1 MKLQQRGSWTFV
13 RGLMLVAFVAAALSA
28 CAERFGKQAAAGAM
42 AEMQKERASS
52 ADDPNKQVVRIAG
65 QRAVEG
71 VVEALDAPEQRA
83 AIQRMVSE
91 AVSVAAA
98 TAVEEATRHMIAQL
112 GPDGRGAARGQPGA
126 DERAGLRGGRRG
138 GHERHG
144 TRARRPVPRVQR
156 PGPPGVHRA
165 AVPAGA
171 RTTAA
176 SFTSGVNDSIGW
188 RLLLLMFVLG
198 AGGGVLGAWLWSLR
212 HVRRREFRTA

>member
-1 MKLQQRGSWTFV
+1 
-13 RGLMLVAFVAAALSA
+13 
-28 CAERFGKQAAAGAM
+28 M

-112 GPDGRGAARGQPGA
+112 GPDGEGPLAEAWRG
-126 DERAGLRGGRRG
+126 RANGSP
-138 GHERHG
+138 
-144 TRARRPVPRVQR
+144 RRPPRR
-156 PGPPGVHRA
+156 P
-165 AVPAGA
+165 
-171 RTTAA
+171 
-176 SFTSGVNDSIGW
+176 
-188 RLLLLMFVLG
+188 
-198 AGGGVLGAWLWSLR
+198 
-212 HVRRREFRTA
+212 

>member
-1 MKLQQRGSWTFV
+1 MKLQQRGSGTFV
-13 RGLMLVAFVAAALSA
+13 RGLMLVAFVAATLSA

-83 AIQRMVSE
+83 AIQRVVSE

-112 GPDGRGAARGQPGA
+112 GPDGEGPLADSLARTSERVAAAAAAAAMSGMGR
-126 DERAGLRGGRRG
+126 ELAGLFPECSGPDRLDCI
-138 GHERHG
+138 E
-144 TRARRPVPRVQR
+144 QR
-156 PGPPGVHRA
+156 FQH
-165 AVPAGA
+165 GA
-171 RTTAA
+171 RSTAA

-212 HVRRREFRTA
+212 HMRRREFRTA